1 MSKPHFLRPLLK
13 RPPAAIL
20 RNVRTGKTV
29 ASVLETAF
37 DSASRNKGLLG
48 RDGLPAGHA
57 LLIVP
62 GMLIHT
68 FAMRFAID
76 IVFVARDGRVLKVR
90 PSVPKGRIT
99 GAWGSFAVIEL
110 AGGELK
116 SSETKPGDY
125 LEVVV

>member
-1 MSKPHFLRPLLK
+1 MSKPHFLQALLK
-13 RPPAAIL
+13 KPPAAIL

-48 RDGLPAGHA
+48 RSGLPQGHA

-62 GMLIHT
+62 GSLIHT
-68 FAMRFAID
+68 FAMQFAID
-76 IVFVARDGRVLKVR
+76 IVFVARDGRVLKIR
-90 PSVPKGRIT
+90 PAVPRSRIT
-99 GAWGSFAVIEL
+99 GAWGSFAVIEMA
-110 AGGELK
+110 AGEFT
-116 SSETKPGDY
+116 SSATAPGDY